1 MIDLFNKHRK
11 NFQEELVK
19 RASLYDY
26 RYVRYGINY
35 SIATSYVTEPT
46 DLSLI
51 ASNLR
56 QSDEFFKISDHL
68 YIIFLDATNDEQGI
82 KTCANIL
89 SNVQAQFFTKHLY
102 MAVVTASNYRD
113 SFQMVHDLFDL
124 IEYALI
130 HNMNNIV
137 IDSSKPIRNDQFV

>member
-11 NFQEELVK
+11 SFQEELVAK
-19 RASLYDY
+19 VSLYDY
-26 RYVRYGINY
+26 RYVRYSINY

-46 DLSLI
+46 DLSHI
-51 ASNLR
+51 ALDLR
-56 QSDEFFKISDHL
+56 QSDGFVKLNDHL
-68 YIIFLDATNDEQGI
+68 YIIFLDATNDDQGI
-82 KTCANIL
+82 KTSTNIL
-89 SNVQAQFFTKHLY
+89 NKVQAKFFTKHLY

-137 IDSSKPIRNDQFV
+137 IDSSKPIRNDQLV